1 MVTRP
6 PAGTIPES
14 PGSYQFKDALGRVI
28 YVGKASSLRQ
38 RLSNYFQDPRNLHPR
53 TAQMVATAET
63 VEWIEVRN
71 EVEALML
78 EYSLIKLHRPRFNI
92 RLRDDKSYPF
102 LAVTMDEQFPRALV
116 MRGRKRKGTRYFG
129 PYAHAYAIRETLD
142 LLLRSFPVRTC
153 SPGKFNEH
161 QRLGRPCLLFHI
173 EKCSGPCVGEIDE
186 MPYRQLVHELC
197 EFLDGDTDDILK
209 RLEAEMKQAASELEY
224 ERAARLRD
232 RLVSVQRAVEKQQ
245 MVADRNEDIDV
256 IGLADDELEAAVQ
269 VFFVRKGRV
278 VGRKGFILDKVEDL
292 SPGGLIDRIMEEM
305 YGDEPPA
312 GVPKQVLVPVDSEDL
327 AIYEEWLTHLRG
339 SKVQIRVPQ
348 RGDKRDLHE
357 TVTRN
362 AREEFVRHRLR
373 RAGDHNARSRALT
386 EIQDLL
392 GLPEAPLRIECY
404 DMAHLQGTDYVGSM
418 VVLEDGLPNKREYRR
433 FKVKEVPGND
443 DYAAMEEVLTRR
455 LKAYLDERDAPIG
468 ERGAKPGKFAYPPQ
482 LLLVDGG
489 KGQLGVAERVVQSL
503 GLADEIPIA
512 SLAKRFEEVYLPG
525 RSEPV
530 EVPRGSEA
538 LFMLQR
544 IRDEAHRFAN
554 GFHRELRGKRMTVS
568 SLDGISGLGEARRKK
583 LVQALGGVNKVK
595 QASLDTLKDLSFLP
609 DAVAEA
615 IYAKFH
621 PSTDDD
627 PGARSAAGP
636 DVGAAAGSDGGS
648 GAGSGIAEL
657 ASHERAEHLITES
670 LVGGEALLGSGAEG
684 EVGDGELVDPGLD
697 VGPDEVDQFSRPSDQ

>member
-1 MVTRP
+1 MVKRP
-6 PAGTIPES
+6 PAGTIPDA
-14 PGSYQFKDALGRVI
+14 PGSYQFRDGLGRVI

-38 RLSNYFQDPRNLHPR
+38 RLSNYFQDPRNMHPR
-53 TAQMVATAET
+53 TAQMVATAES

-78 EYSLIKLHRPRFNI
+78 EYSLIKQHRPRFNI

-102 LAVTMDEQFPRALV
+102 LAVTLDEQYPRALV

-129 PYAHAYAIRETLD
+129 PYGHAYAIRETLD
-142 LLLRSFPVRTC
+142 LLLRSFPIRTC
-153 SPGKFNEH
+153 SPSKFNEH

-186 MPYRQLVHELC
+186 MPYRQLVTELC
-197 EFLDGDTDDILK
+197 EFLDGDTDEIVT
-209 RLEAEMKQAASELEY
+209 RLQHDMREAASTLEY

-232 RLVSVQRAVEKQQ
+232 RLVSVQRAIEKQQ
-245 MVADRNEDIDV
+245 MVAERSEDIDV
-256 IGLADDELEAAVQ
+256 IGLAEDELEAAVQ

-292 SPGGLIDRIMEEM
+292 SAGGLVDRILEEM
-305 YGDEPPA
+305 YGDEPLA
-312 GVPKQVLVPVDSEDL
+312 GVPKQVLVPVASDDV
-327 AIYEEWLTHLRG
+327 ATYEEWLSHLRG
-339 SKVQIRVPQ
+339 SRVQVRVPQ
-348 RGDKRDLHE
+348 RGDKRELHE

-392 GLPEAPLRIECY
+392 RLPEAPLRIECY

-433 FKVKEVPGND
+433 FKVKDVPGND

-455 LKAYLDERDAPIG
+455 LTAYLAERDRPIG
-468 ERGAKPGKFAYPPQ
+468 ERGERPSKFAYPPQ

-489 KGQLGVAERVVQSL
+489 KGQLAVAERVVRRL
-503 GLADEIPIA
+503 GLSDEIPIA

-525 RSEPV
+525 SSDPV

-554 GFHRELRGKRMTVS
+554 TFHRELRGKRMTSS
-568 SLDGISGLGEARRKK
+568 SLDGIAGLGEARRKK
-583 LVQALGGVNKVK
+583 LVQALGGVNAVK
-595 QASLDTLKDLSFLP
+595 KASLDELKALTFLP
-609 DAVAEA
+609 DSVAEA
-615 IYAKFH
+615 VHTKFH
-621 PSTDDD
+621 
-627 PGARSAAGP
+627 SAADP
-636 DVGAAAGSDGGS
+636 
-648 GAGSGIAEL
+648 
-657 ASHERAEHLITES
+657 AS
-670 LVGGEALLGSGAEG
+670 
-684 EVGDGELVDPGLD
+684 
-697 VGPDEVDQFSRPSDQ
+697 